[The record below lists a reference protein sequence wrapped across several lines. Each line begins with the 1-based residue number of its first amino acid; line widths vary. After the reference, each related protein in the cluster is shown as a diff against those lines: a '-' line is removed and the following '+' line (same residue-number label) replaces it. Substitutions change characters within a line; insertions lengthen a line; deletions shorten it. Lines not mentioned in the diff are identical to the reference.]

1 MRRKNDQQTDL
12 LRELGELALGSRL
25 KRLRERMDNDI
36 SGIYQTLGID
46 FKAKWFST
54 LYLLR
59 TQPSMS
65 ITGVAE
71 CLGFSHPAVNKI
83 AAEMVGKG
91 LLVSNTDKKDRRRR
105 VLKLT
110 RKGRTIADYLG
121 PVWDEVRFVVGDLIG
136 SVEHNLLEAIEG
148 IEERRDE
155 KEMYERI
162 FERLKLH
169 RFDEI
174 EIVDYR
180 PNYMKHF
187 ESLNRAWM
195 EGKFRIEKHD
205 AEMLSDPFENI
216 IKPGGAVIFAK
227 LGRKIVGTCAL
238 LRHENG
244 VFELAKMAVA
254 EESRR
259 RLVGTKLTLAIIEK
273 TKAFGACEL
282 YLETHPTFVHAQ
294 RLYESLGFK
303 HMESSPIP
311 KRYRRRRVVM
321 KREL

>member
-148 IEERRDE
+148 IEERLDE
-155 KEMYERI
+155 KEMYA
-162 FERLKLH
+162 
-169 RFDEI
+169 
-174 EIVDYR
+174 
-180 PNYMKHF
+180 NYMKHF

-216 IKPGGAVIFAK
+216 IKPGGTVIFAK
-227 LGRKIVGTCAL
+227 LCRKIVGTCAL